1 MRVTKLANNPK
12 VYSCNVY
19 YVRGEWNTLD
29 DVNTLIDTGT
39 DNFTLSEVNK
49 ITSYGVGKR
58 KVEQIILTHEHFDH
72 TGGLKFIKP
81 EYNPVVLA
89 AARIPGVD
97 IMVKDEM
104 QIKIGDRK
112 CTIFM
117 TPGHSNDSICI
128 YCEEQ
133 GILFSGDTQL
143 FITNNDATLSYE
155 YAEAIKRLSKLKIN
169 VIYSGHDDPFTRNID
184 QFFQESLRNIKNS
197 RII

>member
-1 MRVTKLANNPK
+1 MRVVKLPNNPQ
-12 VYSCNVY
+12 VYSCNIY
-19 YVRGEWNTLD
+19 YVRGEWNALD

-39 DNFTLSEVNK
+39 DNYILTELEK
-49 ITSYGVGKR
+49 LTSYGVGKR

-72 TGGLKFIKP
+72 TGGMKFVKP

-97 IMVKDEM
+97 ILVHDNM
-104 QIKIGDRK
+104 QIKIGDRQ
-112 CTIFM
+112 CRIFM

-143 FITNNDATLSYE
+143 FIINHDATLTYE
-155 YAEAIKRLSKLKIN
+155 YVEAIKRLSKLKIN
-169 VIYSGHDDPFTRNID
+169 AIYSGHDEPMTRNIE
-184 QFFQESLRNIKNS
+184 QLFAESLKNIKNS